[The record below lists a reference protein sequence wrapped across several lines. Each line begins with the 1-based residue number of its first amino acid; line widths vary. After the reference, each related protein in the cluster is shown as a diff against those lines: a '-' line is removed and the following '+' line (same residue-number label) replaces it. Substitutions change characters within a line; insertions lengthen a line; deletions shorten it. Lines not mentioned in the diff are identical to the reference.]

1 MQERRRQ
8 FFRFAAIGVIGFVVD
23 AGVIALLVRVMG
35 LGAYQARLVS
45 YFFAVATTWWFNRRF
60 TFGSTRPPL
69 REFLEFV
76 AANAF
81 GATINL
87 GAYAAIVSWQGS
99 SGWIPIAGVAI
110 GSLAGLTTNFM
121 LSSRVV
127 FSTRRLRK
135 SASAAELERK
145 V

>member
-1 MQERRRQ
+1 VQERQRQ
-8 FFRFAAIGVIGFVVD
+8 FFRFAAIGVIGFMVD
-23 AGVIALLVRVMG
+23 AGVIALLVRVMDV
-35 LGAYQARLVS
+35 GAYQARLPS

-81 GATINL
+81 GAAINL
-87 GAYAAIVSWQGS
+87 GAYATLIAWLGS
-99 SGWIPIAGVAI
+99 SGWIPIAAVAV

-127 FSTRRLRK
+127 FSARRLRG
-135 SASAAELERK
+135 STAAAEPERK